1 VNHRLAI
8 QNHSHSGSPR
18 ASLTPVL
25 DIHHSESTETDD
37 GFSTD
42 KRHQSTVDKEIEEL
56 EAELEI
62 ARLEA
67 KLAKLRHV
75 KKGSNSDSSS
85 GNNSGSNS
93 VGRTSHD
100 ASDVTVR
107 MSSYEGDQSSRFSDV
122 SMKVEEERER
132 ERDMRSKGDSTPL
145 DKSSDGIE
153 L

>member
-1 VNHRLAI
+1 M
-8 QNHSHSGSPR
+8 
-18 ASLTPVL
+18 
-25 DIHHSESTETDD
+25 
-37 GFSTD
+37 
-42 KRHQSTVDKEIEEL
+42 
-56 EAELEI
+56 
-62 ARLEA
+62 EA

-75 KKGSNSDSSS
+75 KKGSNSGSSS

-107 MSSYEGDQSSRFSDV
+107 MGSYEGDQSSRFSDV
-122 SMKVEEERER
+122 SVKVEEER